1 MGSECIVEDNHHTG
15 LGGQGGRGEDGEE
28 DEEEDQPL
36 GREETLSKDSAIDNR
51 YDSDELSPTGQKDKL
66 ICSRMNSFLPESR
79 YNYLKAFLTLLPHS
93 IVNFVTNLVK

>member
-1 MGSECIVEDNHHTG
+1 MRIRIPLFTLISWGSDDLGSECIVEDNHHTG

-66 ICSRMNSFLPESR
+66 IREW
-79 YNYLKAFLTLLPHS
+79 THS
-93 IVNFVTNLVK
+93 YRRVDTTI